1 MEKMDSLNL
10 LRFMAPIAAI
20 ILLPATLLLEP
31 DACFTAV
38 DLLCTQP
45 AFGIVLAANSSLAY
59 IVNHSNLQVTKCTSA
74 LSLQVNMKN
83 NLDRIFLELDSSPE
97 FAPKET

>member
-1 MEKMDSLNL
+1 MDSLNL

-31 DACFTAV
+31 NAFFTAV
-38 DLLCTQP
+38 ELLCTQP
-45 AFGIVLAANSSLAY
+45 AFGIVLVANSSLAY

-74 LSLQVNMKN
+74 LTLQVHIQTNRDM
-83 NLDRIFLELDSSPE
+83 IFL
-97 FAPKET
+97 